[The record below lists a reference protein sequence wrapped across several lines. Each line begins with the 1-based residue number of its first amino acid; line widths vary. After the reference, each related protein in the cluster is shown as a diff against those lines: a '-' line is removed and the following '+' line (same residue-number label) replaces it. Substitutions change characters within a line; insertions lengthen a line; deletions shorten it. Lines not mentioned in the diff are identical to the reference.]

1 MNLRTALLPPLLA
14 LAAVAAAESP
24 LKVGLFDVDASP
36 PIGSPLAY
44 DTCDEVLQ
52 PLSCRGVVLVGG
64 ESPIVLCAIDWI
76 GVANEGHEAFREA
89 LAAAAGTTPDRVAV
103 HALHQHDAP
112 VCDFSADQLLAQHG
126 ISHHA
131 YDSVFARQVIK
142 RAAEAVEDAIA
153 AAEPVTHL
161 GLGEGVVEHVASN
174 RRILGPDGKVKVTRY
189 TATADPA
196 VRAEP
201 VGTIDPVLKMWS
213 LWRDEEPVVA
223 VTYYATHPQSYY
235 RTGQANPDFPGIA
248 RNTREDTTGIPH
260 VHFNGAGGNIGAGKW
275 NDGSP
280 ENRQVLADRVAAG
293 MAAAWE
299 GTERMPISADDVS
312 WHSVAVELPAAPHL
326 EEDALE
332 ETIGSDEA
340 SVLERSSAASHLAW
354 LRRTLSGE
362 TIDVGCLHLG
372 NARVLHLPGEL
383 FVEYQLAAQEMQPDR
398 FVAMAAYG
406 DYGPG
411 YIGTE
416 IAYAEGGYETSPG
429 ASRVAPRVEAV
440 LMDTIERLLR
450 D

>member
-14 LAAVAAAESP
+14 LAATAVAESP

-52 PLSCRGVVLVGG
+52 PLSCRGLVLVGG

-112 VCDFSADQLLAQHG
+112 VCDFSADRLLAQHG
-126 ISHHA
+126 IAHLR
-131 YDSVFARQVIK
+131 YDSVFARRVIEG
-142 RAAEAVEDAIA
+142 AADSVKEALAKA
-153 AAEPVTHL
+153 QPVTHL
-161 GLGEGVVEHVASN
+161 GLGEAIVEKVASN
-174 RRILGPDGKVKVTRY
+174 RRILGPDGIVKVTRY

-213 LWRDEEPVVA
+213 LWRDEEPIVA

-235 RTGQANPDFPGIA
+235 RTGKANPDFPGIA
-248 RNTREDTTGIPH
+248 RNTREDATGIPH

-299 GTERMPISADDVS
+299 DTERIPISADDVS

-326 EEDALE
+326 EEDVLE

-340 SVLERSSAASHLAW
+340 SILERSSAASHLAW
-354 LRRTLSGE
+354 LRRTRSGKA
-362 TIDVGCLHLG
+362 IDVGCLHLG

-383 FVEYQLAAQEMQPDR
+383 FVEYQLAAHGMRPDL

-429 ASRVAPRVEAV
+429 ASRVAPGVEAV
-440 LMDTIERLLR
+440 LMDTIQRLLR